1 MLRKIFF
8 LLLIWLFSILPRG
21 IQAQD
26 INQGLRVGLKIPYT
40 YDIGLFHRFSTRFA
54 MHISTQ
60 FITVPFNN
68 VPVGYMNLWGADPD
82 VTAILDDPFLIG
94 AGIDVGGHYYFGTD
108 NRRYYF
114 SMNLQWMN
122 LLKKDIEDEVIN
134 NAFGVDLSSNLYPE
148 GPLSKYQSTKPLTL
162 NTNYVNL
169 GIFVGK
175 IIPLYNNSNAEL
187 RIEIGINKV
196 IFSRHNLQSDYR
208 YISPVTEMTNTELQ
222 NTMKKYGWFP
232 TFNFYYIYKLSN

>member
-1 MLRKIFF
+1 M
-8 LLLIWLFSILPRG
+8 PRG

-187 RIEIGINKV
+187 RIEVGINKV
-196 IFSRHNLQSDYR
+196 VFSRHNLQSDYR